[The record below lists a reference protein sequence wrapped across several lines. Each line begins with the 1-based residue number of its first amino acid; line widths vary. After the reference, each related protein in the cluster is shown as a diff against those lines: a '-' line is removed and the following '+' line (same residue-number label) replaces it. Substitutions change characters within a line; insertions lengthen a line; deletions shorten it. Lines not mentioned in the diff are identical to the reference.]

1 MERALELEAER
12 DRRNFEFAS
21 TSRDQQVELSQTAH
35 SFLRRLVW
43 TFVGVGTLV
52 LLVLVALYLFGTEM
66 QRESAWSI
74 LSPVVIGVAGYGVI
88 MTLTRVVRAFTAD

>member
-1 MERALELEAER
+1 MEKALELEAER

-21 TSRDQQVELSQTAH
+21 TSRDQQVELSRDAH

-43 TFVGVGTLV
+43 TFVGAGAVL
-52 LLVLVALYLFGTEM
+52 LLVLVGLYLFGTEA

-74 LSPVVIGVAGYGVI
+74 LSPVVIGIAGYGVI
-88 MTLTRVVRAFTAD
+88 MTLTRVVKAFTAD